1 MTPSRN
7 GRIATTLAGV
17 RPTISLA
24 CTPIASGRRLLLS
37 IATHDGSLITI
48 PFPRTLT
55 SVFAVPKSIPMS
67 KENNP
72 ISQLKG
78 LNANMDSYSLM
89 AQRLQSRFIEKKLYH
104 STFSAFG
111 FFVLAQGTACEG
123 P

>member
-78 LNANMDSYSLM
+78 LNAKIFSYSLM
-89 AQRLQSRFIEKKLYH
+89 AQRLQSRFIEENYTIARLSDFIKVE
-104 STFSAFG
+104 FG
-111 FFVLAQGTACEG
+111 GDLTMLL
-123 P
+123 